1 MMGEI
6 LFFNEFRSKGQ
17 FKIDYPYYGL
27 FGSADITLEGNEIEV
42 VFKCKLLN
50 GSIIFLKKLLQPKKW
65 IDASL
70 NRETPLSAVIG
81 TSIDDF
87 LKSEKGA

>member
-1 MMGEI
+1 MHDVLPI
-6 LFFNEFRSKGQ
+6 SDLRTRNE

-27 FGSADITLEGNEIEV
+27 FGSADVTPIDNNAEV
-42 VFKCKLLN
+42 VYKCRLLN
-50 GSIIFLKKLLQPKKW
+50 GSIVLLKKLLQQRKW

-70 NRETPLSAVIG
+70 NAETPLSSVLG

-87 LKSEKGA
+87 LKTVH

>member
-1 MMGEI
+1 MGEI
-6 LFFNEFRSKGQ
+6 IFFNESMTKGQ

-27 FGSADITLEGNEIEV
+27 FGSADITLVGNENEIV
-42 VFKCKLLN
+42 YKCKLLN
-50 GSIIFLKKLLQPKKW
+50 GSIIFLKKLIQPKKW

-70 NRETPLSAVIG
+70 DSETPLSAVIG

-87 LKSEKGA
+87 LKSVKGA